1 MHMCTTVCTA
11 LRVTTTS
18 FKYTCEVRERAGRG
32 VSAITLQFTHTRDRP
47 SAHGTPSFMH
57 QTEKVL
63 SSYFTT
69 HTTRTGA
76 LGL

>member
-47 SAHGTPSFMH
+47 SAGTPSFMH